1 MEGNP
6 EGESGEEKEAVDLEE
21 RGKENNGVVN
31 GEENM
36 EANLEEE
43 ERVSGRAILEAPES
57 GTEQTEAVVV
67 RVR

>member
-1 MEGNP
+1 M
-6 EGESGEEKEAVDLEE
+6 EKEVGDLEE

-57 GTEQTEAVVV
+57 GVDQMVGEAAKV
-67 RVR
+67 R